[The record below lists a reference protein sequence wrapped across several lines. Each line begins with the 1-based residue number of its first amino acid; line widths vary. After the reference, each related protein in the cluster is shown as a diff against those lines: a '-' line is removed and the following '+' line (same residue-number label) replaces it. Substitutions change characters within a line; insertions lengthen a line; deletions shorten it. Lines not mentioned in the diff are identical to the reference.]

1 MLNIFICEDDCNQ
14 RNFISDIVAKVVL
27 MENYDLSLKLVTAN
41 PYELLENISETETGI
56 YFLDIDLS
64 CDMNGLS
71 LAQEIRKKDKRGFI
85 VFVTTHSE
93 MSYMTFSYKVEAMDF
108 ILKDNPDEM
117 KIKIKQCIVDAYKKY
132 SSPQNLDSKV
142 FKYVIGDKE
151 YCIKMKDI
159 VYIETSDTPHK
170 LVLHSSNCIQEI
182 QGLLKDVLE
191 LLDENFYMIHRSF
204 IINKEHIQ
212 EINVKERIVTMKD
225 GSTCLVSV
233 KKLRGLVIQR

>member
-14 RNFISDIVAKVVL
+14 RNYISDTVAKVVL

-41 PYELLENISETETGI
+41 PYELLENICETETGI

-117 KIKIKQCIVDAYKKY
+117 KIKIKQCIVDAYKRY

-142 FKYVIGDKE
+142 FKYAIGDKE

-159 VYIETSDTPHK
+159 TYIETSDTPHK

-182 QGLLKDVLE
+182 QGVLKDVLE
-191 LLDENFYMIHRSF
+191 LLDDNFYMIHRSF
-204 IINKEHIQ
+204 IVNKEYIQ
-212 EINVKERIVTMKD
+212 TINVKDKIVNMKD
-225 GSTCLVSV
+225 GSVCFMSRNRIKEL
-233 KKLRGLVIQR
+233 LL